1 LKDDVTQ
8 LFRNEVQTAQAAQW
22 LGVVRI
28 VRPLS
33 YTWVTLCA
41 LGLAGTL
48 VAFAAWG
55 EVNRKS
61 KVSGVLVPMGGSL
74 NITAPQAG
82 VVAQRPVAEGH
93 TVQAGEVLMVLST
106 ERQSVVGG
114 TVGNTSALAA
124 EQMEMRKQSLT
135 TEHTLRTLQS
145 QQREQVLADRIATI
159 DAQTRQATEEA
170 NLLRSRIALARK
182 TVDRYTHLAQE
193 GFLPEIQ
200 LQTKQEELIDAQT
213 RLQSLERARLALQ
226 QDRQMLAGERAALRH
241 QLQSDIA
248 QIARSQSS
256 LTQEL
261 SENATRKNS
270 VITAPEAPQRG
281 G

>member
-8 LFRNEVQTAQAAQW
+8 LFPNEVQTAQAAQW

-170 NLLRSRIALARK
+170 NLLRSRTALAQK